1 MDGEPRKIAAR
12 KVKDVFISFL
22 LLLHSHSSGYVTCNF
37 TYSQFFF
44 YSKFLFHYIVYMITS
59 VILTPYFSTRF
70 PNVYGASYRLS
81 FVAIS
86 NYTNHFS
93 WEEFG

>member
-1 MDGEPRKIAAR
+1 
-12 KVKDVFISFL
+12 
-22 LLLHSHSSGYVTCNF
+22 
-37 TYSQFFF
+37 
-44 YSKFLFHYIVYMITS
+44 MITS

-93 WEEFG
+93 WEEFGKSF